1 MSSEQDERE
10 SGSKTSG
17 ATTGSKESTGSTA
30 SGAADTMRDNTKVDI
45 RDAGKEGGGKTE
57 APDRQRDAT

>member
-17 ATTGSKESTGSTA
+17 A
-30 SGAADTMRDNTKVDI
+30 ADTMRDNTKVDI
-45 RDAGKEGGGKTE
+45 RSAGKDDGEKKE
-57 APDRQRDAT
+57 VPDQQRDAT